1 MKYQQVFLTRN
12 VGYFRRRIL
21 TEQYII
27 TSFGCV
33 SKNMY
38 VIFEQ
43 IWSNGTNDVLFYTYE
58 WILKNP
64 NMDKLLLVLNMQDAI
79 ISCIADNVNLWNNMT
94 PEESITEDLFF
105 NNFKTRMDKHYKEF
119 NSELKVY

>member
-1 MKYQQVFLTRN
+1 
-12 VGYFRRRIL
+12 
-21 TEQYII
+21 
-27 TSFGCV
+27 
-33 SKNMY
+33 MY

-94 PEESITEDLFF
+94 PAEIIAKDIYFQLYQDF
-105 NNFKTRMDKHYKEF
+105 YG
-119 NSELKVY
+119 